1 MATTIGPRG
10 YQFGRTES
18 PPRDEVRFGM
28 VLRKGTFDV
37 SHASQ
42 GIAPGVPMNRET
54 RKKVLL
60 LSYSNNPDAVSVA
73 LEAYR
78 EYAQLRKHFD
88 TILVTHAR
96 NASALRKSGIP
107 DSEVVYINVPVLDWL
122 HNLFLDKVLNHN
134 YGSMKLTAFLIPF
147 YIVYEFV
154 IWSRLRS
161 EIKAGRFALVHRL
174 DPVSPVL
181 ASPFSWLMR
190 NLKTPFSL
198 GPINGGLPWP
208 SGYGSASRERERIRF
223 LRWLYT
229 YLPFSR
235 STYTKSKA
243 VIVGSSYTYL
253 AAGRRVERD
262 RLFFIQQNGIPER
275 DIVEDRRYDDLSPVR
290 VCFLGRL
297 VPLKNCNIVIRSA
310 AALIREKKIQ
320 LDIVGDGWDRSSLE
334 ALTRDLGLEKDVT
347 FHGWL
352 PHPQAMEILARS
364 HIMALPS
371 IREFGGGVVVE
382 AMARGVVPIVVRY
395 GGPSDL
401 VEEGYG
407 ISLALKN
414 EPDTIRDLERV
425 LGELVKSPDR
435 IRQLGDAARVKA
447 RSTFTWE
454 KKTELLA
461 AVMTHAMGAGP
472 RPALVPN
479 RKLLSQYDAV
489 TIQ

>member
-1 MATTIGPRG
+1 MN
-10 YQFGRTES
+10 
-18 PPRDEVRFGM
+18 
-28 VLRKGTFDV
+28 
-37 SHASQ
+37 Q
-42 GIAPGVPMNRET
+42 GAR
-54 RKKVLL
+54 KVLL
-60 LSYSNNPDAVSVA
+60 LSYYNNPDEVSLS

-78 EYAQLRKHFD
+78 EYEQLRKHFD
-88 TILVTHAR
+88 TTLVTHAR

-107 DSEVVYINVPVLDWL
+107 DGEVMYINVPILDRL
-122 HNLFLDKVLNHN
+122 HDLLLGKVLNYN
-134 YGSMKLTAFLIPF
+134 YGSLKLTAFLIPY

-154 IWSRLRS
+154 IWYRLRS
-161 EIKAGRFALVHRL
+161 KIKAGRFALVHRL

-181 ASPFSWLMR
+181 ASPLSWLMR

-198 GPINGGLPWP
+198 GPVNGGLPWP
-208 SGYGSASRERERIRF
+208 PGYGSASREKEWIRF
-223 LRWLYT
+223 LRCFYT

-253 AAGRRVERD
+253 AVGRRVERN
-262 RLFFIQQNGIPER
+262 RLFFVQTNGVPER
-275 DIVEDRRYDDLSPVR
+275 DIVASRGYNDMPPVR

-297 VPLKNCNIVIRSA
+297 VPLKNCNMVIRSA

-320 LDIVGDGWDRSSLE
+320 LDIVGDGRDRSNLE

-347 FHGWL
+347 FHGWV
-352 PHPQAMEILARS
+352 PHPQAMGLLAQS

-371 IREFGGGVVVE
+371 IREYGGGVVVE

-401 VEEGYG
+401 VEEGCG

-414 EPDTIRDLERV
+414 EPDTVQDLERV
-425 LGELVKSPDR
+425 LEDLVKNPDR
-435 IRQLGDAARVKA
+435 IRQLGEAARVKA
-447 RSTFTWE
+447 GSTYTWE

-461 AVMTHAMGAGP
+461 AVMNYAIGSAP
-472 RPALVPN
+472 RPTLVPN
-479 RKLLSQYDAV
+479 RKLLSRYDSV

>member
-1 MATTIGPRG
+1 
-10 YQFGRTES
+10 
-18 PPRDEVRFGM
+18 
-28 VLRKGTFDV
+28 
-37 SHASQ
+37 
-42 GIAPGVPMNRET
+42 MNQEARN
-54 RKKVLL
+54 KVLL
-60 LSYSNNPDAVSVA
+60 LSYYNNPNEVSLS

-78 EYAQLRKHFD
+78 EYEQLRKHFD
-88 TILVTHAR
+88 TTLVTHAR
-96 NASALRKSGIP
+96 NASALRESGIP
-107 DSEVVYINVPVLDWL
+107 DGEAIYINVPIMDRL
-122 HNLFLDKVLNHN
+122 HDLFLDKVLNHD
-134 YGSMKLTAFLIPF
+134 YSSLKLTAFLIPY

-154 IWSRLRS
+154 IWFQLRG
-161 EIKAGRFALVHRL
+161 EIRAGRFALVHRL

-208 SGYGSASRERERIRF
+208 PGYGSASREKEWLRF

-253 AAGRRVERD
+253 AAGRRVGQN
-262 RLFFIQQNGIPER
+262 RLFFVHTNGIPER
-275 DIVEDRRYDDLSPVR
+275 DIVDSRGYDDMPPVK

-297 VPLKNCNIVIRSA
+297 VPLKNCNIVIKSA
-310 AALIREKKIQ
+310 AALIKEKKIQ
-320 LDIVGDGWDRSSLE
+320 LDIVGDGWDRSNLE

-347 FHGWL
+347 FHGWM

-364 HIMALPS
+364 HIMTLPS
-371 IREFGGGVVVE
+371 IREYGGGVVVE

-401 VEEGYG
+401 VEQGCG

-414 EPDTIRDLERV
+414 ERDTIQDLERV
-425 LGELVKSPDR
+425 LEELVKNPDR
-435 IRQLGDAARVKA
+435 IRQLGRAARVKA
-447 RSTFTWE
+447 ESTFTWE

-461 AVMTHAMGAGP
+461 AVMKHAMGAGP
-472 RPALVPN
+472 QPALVPN
-479 RKLLSQYDAV
+479 EELLSRYNSV
-489 TIQ
+489 TVQ

>member
-1 MATTIGPRG
+1 MNQKA
-10 YQFGRTES
+10 
-18 PPRDEVRFGM
+18 
-28 VLRKGTFDV
+28 RK
-37 SHASQ
+37 
-42 GIAPGVPMNRET
+42 
-54 RKKVLL
+54 KKVLL
-60 LSYSNNPDAVSVA
+60 LSYWINPDEVSA
-73 LEAYR
+73 SLDSYR
-78 EYAQLRKHFD
+78 EYEQLRKHFD
-88 TILVTHAR
+88 TTLVTHAR

-107 DSEVVYINVPVLDWL
+107 DGGVIYINVPILDRL
-122 HNLFLDKVLNHN
+122 HDLFLDKVLNYN
-134 YGSMKLTAFLIPF
+134 YGSLKLTAFLIP
-147 YIVYEFV
+147 YYVVYEFV
-154 IWSRLRS
+154 IWSRLCS

-181 ASPFSWLMR
+181 ASPLSWLMR

-208 SGYGSASRERERIRF
+208 PGYGSASREKEWIRF
-223 LRWLYT
+223 FRWLYT
-229 YLPFSR
+229 YLPFAR
-235 STYTKSKA
+235 STYRNPKA

-253 AAGRRVERD
+253 AAGRRVERN
-262 RLFFIQQNGIPER
+262 RLFFIQQNGIFEK
-275 DIVEDRRYDDLSPVR
+275 DILESRRYDDMPPVR

-310 AALIREKKIQ
+310 ASLIREKRIR
-320 LDIVGDGWDRSSLE
+320 LDIVGDGWDRSNLE

-352 PHPQAMEILARS
+352 PHPQAMEILGRS

-407 ISLALKN
+407 IALALKN
-414 EPDTIRDLERV
+414 EADTVQDLERV
-425 LGELVKSPDR
+425 LNELVENPDR
-435 IRQLGDAARVKA
+435 IKQLGEAAHIRA

-454 KKTELLA
+454 RKTELLA
-461 AVMTHAMGAGP
+461 AVMNYAMGAGP
-472 RPALVPN
+472 RPALAPN
-479 RKLLSQYDAV
+479 KELLSQYDSV

>member
-1 MATTIGPRG
+1 
-10 YQFGRTES
+10 
-18 PPRDEVRFGM
+18 
-28 VLRKGTFDV
+28 
-37 SHASQ
+37 
-42 GIAPGVPMNRET
+42 MNQET

-60 LSYSNNPDAVSVA
+60 LSYWINPDEVSA
-73 LEAYR
+73 SLDAYR
-78 EYAQLRKHFD
+78 EYEQLRKHFD
-88 TILVTHAR
+88 TTLVTHFR
-96 NASALRKSGIP
+96 NASALRKRGIP
-107 DSEVVYINVPVLDWL
+107 DGEVVYINVPVLDRL
-122 HNLFLDKVLNHN
+122 HDLFLQKVLNYD
-134 YGSMKLTAFLIPF
+134 YGSLKLTAFLIPY

-161 EIKAGRFALVHRL
+161 KIKAGKFALVHRL

-181 ASPFSWLMR
+181 ASPLSWLMR

-208 SGYGSASRERERIRF
+208 PGYGSASREKEWIRIF
-223 LRWLYT
+223 RWLYT

-235 STYTKSKA
+235 STNTRPKA

-253 AAGRRVERD
+253 AAGRRVERN
-262 RLFFIQQNGIPER
+262 RLFFIQQNGIPAKDVLESR
-275 DIVEDRRYDDLSPVR
+275 GCDDMPPAR

-310 AALIREKKIQ
+310 AALIREKKIR
-320 LDIVGDGWDRSSLE
+320 LDIVGDGWDRPNLE
-334 ALTRDLGLEKDVT
+334 ALTRDLGLEKEVT

-414 EPDTIRDLERV
+414 EPDTVQDLERV
-425 LGELVKSPDR
+425 LKELVKNPDR
-435 IRQLGDAARVKA
+435 IRRLGGAARVKA
-447 RSTFTWE
+447 QSTFTWE
-454 KKTELLA
+454 RKAELLA
-461 AVMTHAMGAGP
+461 SVMNYAMGAGP
-472 RPALVPN
+472 RPALAPN
-479 RKLLSQYDAV
+479 KELLSQYDSVA
-489 TIQ
+489 IQ

>member
-1 MATTIGPRG
+1 MTVDSASRP
-10 YQFGRTES
+10 
-18 PPRDEVRFGM
+18 EV
-28 VLRKGTFDV
+28 VD
-37 SHASQ
+37 
-42 GIAPGVPMNRET
+42 RET

-60 LSYSNNPDAVSVA
+60 LSYVINPDEVSA
-73 LEAYR
+73 SLDAYR
-78 EYAQLRKHFD
+78 EYEQLRKHFD
-88 TILVTHAR
+88 TTLVTHAR
-96 NASALRKSGIP
+96 NASALRKRGIL
-107 DSEVVYINVPVLDWL
+107 DDEVIYIKLPILDRL
-122 HNLFLDKVLNHN
+122 HDLFLDKVLNYN
-134 YGSMKLTAFLIPF
+134 YGSLKLTAFLVPY

-161 EIKAGRFALVHRL
+161 EIKGGRFALLHRL

-181 ASPFSWLMR
+181 ASPLSWLTR

-208 SGYGSASRERERIRF
+208 PGYGSASREKEWIRLF
-223 LRWLYT
+223 RWLYT

-235 STYTKSKA
+235 STYTRPKA
-243 VIVGSSYTYL
+243 VIVGSSFTYL
-253 AAGRRVERD
+253 AASRRVERNK
-262 RLFFIQQNGIPER
+262 LFFIQQNGIPEK
-275 DIVEDRRYDDLSPVR
+275 DILEGRPYDDMPPVR

-310 AALIREKKIQ
+310 ASLIREKKVR
-320 LDIVGDGWDRSSLE
+320 LDIVGDGWDRPNLE
-334 ALTRDLGLEKDVT
+334 VVTRDLGLEKEVT

-352 PHPQAMEILARS
+352 PHPRAMEILARS

-414 EPDTIRDLERV
+414 EPDTVQDLERV
-425 LGELVKSPDR
+425 LKELVKNPGR
-435 IRQLGDAARVKA
+435 IRQLGEAARVKA

-454 KKTELLA
+454 RKAELLA
-461 AVMTHAMGAGP
+461 AVMNHVMGAGP
-472 RPALVPN
+472 RPTLAPK
-479 RKLLSQYDAV
+479 RELLSQYDSV
-489 TIQ
+489 TVQ

>member
-1 MATTIGPRG
+1 M
-10 YQFGRTES
+10 YQ
-18 PPRDEVRFGM
+18 
-28 VLRKGTFDV
+28 
-37 SHASQ
+37 
-42 GIAPGVPMNRET
+42 ET

-60 LSYSNNPDAVSVA
+60 LSYWINPDEVSA
-73 LEAYR
+73 SLDAYR
-78 EYAQLRKHFD
+78 EYEQLRKHFD
-88 TILVTHAR
+88 TTLVTHAR

-107 DSEVVYINVPVLDWL
+107 NSEVIYINAPILDRL
-122 HNLFLDKVLNHN
+122 HDLFLGKVLNYN
-134 YGSMKLTAFLIPF
+134 YGSLKLTAFLIPY

-181 ASPFSWLMR
+181 ASPLSFLMR

-208 SGYGSASRERERIRF
+208 PGYGSASREKEWVRLF
-223 LRWLYT
+223 RWLYT

-235 STYTKSKA
+235 STHTKPKA

-253 AAGRRVERD
+253 AAGRRVERN
-262 RLFFIQQNGIPER
+262 RLFFIQQNGIPEK
-275 DIVEDRRYDDLSPVR
+275 DVLESRRYDDMPPVR

-310 AALIREKKIQ
+310 AALIRGKKIR
-320 LDIVGDGWDRSSLE
+320 LDIVGDGWDRRNLK
-334 ALTRDLGLEKDVT
+334 ALTRELGLEKDVT

-414 EPDTIRDLERV
+414 EPDTIQDLERV
-425 LGELVKSPDR
+425 LKELVKNPDR
-435 IRQLGDAARVKA
+435 IRQLGGAARAKA

-454 KKTELLA
+454 RKTELLA
-461 AVMTHAMGAGP
+461 AVMNHAMGVGP
-472 RPALVPN
+472 RPALAPN
-479 RKLLSQYDAV
+479 KQLLSQYDSV
-489 TIQ
+489 SIQ